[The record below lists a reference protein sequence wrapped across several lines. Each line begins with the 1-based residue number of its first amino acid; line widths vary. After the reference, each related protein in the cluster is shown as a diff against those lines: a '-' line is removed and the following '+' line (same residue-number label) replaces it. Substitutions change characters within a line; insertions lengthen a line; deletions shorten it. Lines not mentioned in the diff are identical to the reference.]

1 MRAALI
7 LLFLTVSACVPS
19 EPIVTAYNGDSVTI
33 SQVNLAGEGN
43 RSAVSDAAG
52 TTICV
57 DGGKREAVYASSRY
71 EGGMLHHL
79 YLCR

>member
-1 MRAALI
+1 MRTAVFAVLALA
-7 LLFLTVSACVPS
+7 ACVPS

-33 SQVNLAGEGN
+33 SQVNFAGEGN

-52 TTICV
+52 KTICV
-57 DGGKREAVYASSRY
+57 DGGKSDAVYASSRY